1 MNDQFAEQQP
11 KKPTPAE
18 YLRAWADKI
27 EKNAPED
34 FSGFF
39 VVIPPVGDAISS
51 LLIDQ
56 ENDVNTFFAVVKS
69 KIDDAVEAL
78 NTKQRQKSQW

>member
-1 MNDQFAEQQP
+1 MNDQFAEP
-11 KKPTPAE
+11 VVKKSPAE
-18 YLRAWADKI
+18 FLRAWADKI
-27 EKNAPED
+27 DKNSPED

-39 VVIPPVGDAISS
+39 VVIPPTGDAISS

-69 KIDDAVEAL
+69 KIDDAVDTL
-78 NTKQRQKSQW
+78 NTAQRQKARY